1 MTTISTNNI
10 AEINMINNLIE
21 NSSYTNDIKNN
32 LIEVLNHLIK
42 SADKVI
48 HYIDEEDI
56 LDNFN
61 KAVENGEMAIDSDL
75 SSSDDEYIP

>member
-1 MTTISTNNI
+1 MTTISTTNI

-21 NSSYTNDIKNN
+21 NSNYSNDMKHTLLEVFNN
-32 LIEVLNHLIK
+32 IIK

-48 HYIDEEDI
+48 NYIDEEDI

-61 KAVENGEMAIDSDL
+61 KAVENGEMAIDSDF
-75 SSSDDEYIP
+75 SSSDDEYVP